1 VIAMTRGP
9 AIPDAPSQKV
19 ALRGLKEDSM
29 DSDIARVLPAARNER
44 WFDLCFRIALLALA
58 GFWLLTPAPETEHR
72 PAQIKA
78 AQTTR

>member
-1 VIAMTRGP
+1 
-9 AIPDAPSQKV
+9 
-19 ALRGLKEDSM
+19 M